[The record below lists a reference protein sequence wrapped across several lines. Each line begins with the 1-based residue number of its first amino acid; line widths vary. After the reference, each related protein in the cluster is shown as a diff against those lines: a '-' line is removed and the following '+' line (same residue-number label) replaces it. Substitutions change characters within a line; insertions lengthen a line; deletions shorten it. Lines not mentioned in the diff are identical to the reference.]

1 LIKEIPSMRQRY
13 SVFILPALS
22 AVLLTCAGLVVH
34 SFPVLAAPPAA
45 TSQTTAVVTDQAKL
59 TLSNRFAMP
68 PSQVRLTD
76 AGDVL
81 FTSQGSSEPLPL
93 GWGGADAAPPG
104 E

>member
-1 LIKEIPSMRQRY
+1 MRQRY